1 MIGSALRLLLA
12 SVLLVWSA
20 PASAGPPPASA
31 LNPYP
36 ADRLLPFWRQYTAR
50 YEESEALFIPA
61 YRLDPPPA
69 EAADMTGFWL
79 EAADARLLAV
89 GVDADGYLVLPAE
102 AHNAGFVTRS
112 TRLLHDG
119 GGLLPA
125 IRLELHVRA
134 EPAARYAIA
143 DLATVTRELDQ
154 FQRASMGLAALMAPR
169 FDVIVF
175 RFDGPAPD
183 GWHVT
188 ARGERSALSALHDT
202 LYLRMTG
209 RIARAGGEIV
219 LEETPRRIVVET
231 R

>member
-1 MIGSALRLLLA
+1 MIRSALSLLLA
-12 SVLLVWSA
+12 SALLGWCA
-20 PASAGPPPASA
+20 PAMAGPPPASA

-50 YEESEALFIPA
+50 YEDGEAAFTPV
-61 YRLDPPPA
+61 YRLDPAPA
-69 EAADMTGFWL
+69 EAADRSGFWL
-79 EAADARLLAV
+79 EAPDARLLAV
-89 GVDADGYLVLPAE
+89 GVDAGGYLVLPPE
-102 AHNAGFVTRS
+102 AHTAGSVTRA

-119 GGLLPA
+119 DNPLPA
-125 IRLELHVRA
+125 IRLEFHT
-134 EPAARYAIA
+134 PASGTRYSISDMAA
-143 DLATVTRELDQ
+143 LVRELDQ
-154 FQRASMGLAALMAPR
+154 LQRASMGLAALMAPR

-188 ARGERSALSALHDT
+188 ARGERRALGALHDT

-209 RIARAGGEIV
+209 RIARLGGEIV
-219 LEETPRRIVVET
+219 LEAPPERIVVET